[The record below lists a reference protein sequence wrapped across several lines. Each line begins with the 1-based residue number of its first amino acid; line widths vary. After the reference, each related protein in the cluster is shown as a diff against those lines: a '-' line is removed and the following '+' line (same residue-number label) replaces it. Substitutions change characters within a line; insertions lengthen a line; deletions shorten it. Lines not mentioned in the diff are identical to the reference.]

1 LRLWPRKERAA
12 VARRAPGPS
21 QRKEHA
27 AQDDSKFF
35 VLEMSG
41 HEQFAE
47 DLALYSLGVLE
58 GAERA
63 QLEQHLATC
72 ASCKLELEQ
81 LRGDGALLALS
92 VTGPKPPQRARQRL
106 LDAVAKEPR
115 VPKVVESRPRHS
127 WWGWLG
133 WAATVAV
140 VVFAAALLKE
150 NSALK
155 QTLASANQQAA
166 ESAAQLEEFRRIA
179 APILEPESQR
189 ITLVS
194 TKTPP
199 QPQGKAFY
207 LRNRSSL
214 VFLASNMPALPLQKA
229 YELWLI
235 PMNGAPIPAGVFK
248 PDAHGSATV
257 VNPPLPAGA
266 EAKAFAITIEN
277 EAGASTPT
285 MPIVMMGAG
294 E

>member
-1 LRLWPRKERAA
+1 
-12 VARRAPGPS
+12 
-21 QRKEHA
+21 
-27 AQDDSKFF
+27 
-35 VLEMSG
+35 MSG

-58 GAERA
+58 GEERVK
-63 QLEQHLATC
+63 LEEHLATC
-72 ASCKLELEQ
+72 AACKLELEQ

-92 VTGPKPPQRARQRL
+92 VAGPKPPTRARQRL
-106 LDAVAKEPR
+106 LDAITKEPR
-115 VPKVVESRPRHS
+115 VPRVVETAARKS

-133 WAATVAV
+133 WAATAAV
-140 VVFAAALLKE
+140 VVLAAALWKE
-150 NSALK
+150 NMALK
-155 QTLASANQQAA
+155 MTLASAS
-166 ESAAQLEEFRRIA
+166 ERAAQSTRELEDLRRIS
-179 APILEPESQR
+179 APILEPEAQR
-189 ITLVS
+189 VTLVS
-194 TKTPP
+194 VKTPP

-214 VFLASNMPALPLQKA
+214 VFLASNMPALPAQKA

-235 PMNGAPIPAGVFK
+235 PVNGAPIPAGVFK

-257 VNPPLPAGA
+257 VNPPLPAGT
-266 EAKAFAITIEN
+266 EAKAFAITVEN